1 MNRIPKAVY
10 TKEFRE
16 EAVKLA
22 LTEGVGV
29 SEAARRLSI
38 PMKSLANWVRAAKAG
53 KLGTVGQGQKPL
65 TDLEMELNRVK
76 RELAEV
82 KMERDLEKVPVYL
95 VAVACLSTAEAI
107 CSSRLARS
115 LGSLL
120 FRSGRVVHIIEDEAK
135 RPVWPFSAENPR
147 QSIVKKRQN
156 KALEQ
161 IL

>member
-1 MNRIPKAVY
+1 MDRIPKAVY

-22 LTEGVGV
+22 QTEGAGV

-53 KLGTVGQGQKPL
+53 KLKTVGQGQKPL

-82 KMERDLEKVPVYL
+82 KMERDLLKNISRGAPLPEGQKL
-95 VAVACLSTAEAI
+95 RGTSTLMRIRESGRRI
-107 CSSRLARS
+107 IGDSSR
-115 LGSLL
+115 
-120 FRSGRVVHIIEDEAK
+120 
-135 RPVWPFSAENPR
+135 
-147 QSIVKKRQN
+147 
-156 KALEQ
+156 
-161 IL
+161 